1 MKAAGVTAASARGL
15 QWSFVVDFGS
25 HRCQMGSSENVVKKK
40 TYVPLNTST
49 NAYFG
54 GYGMIKYDEPIDL
67 GFGIHH
73 CQRQIYSLMN
83 HWWIDD
89 VKLRWIIDS
98 SLIDHRWI
106 MDHPGNLPRA
116 AAAEHFGG
124 HNGSTV
130 ASPGLAESLVGLA
143 GHCLDTGHL
152 AKRWT
157 RVDMGN
163 LVGSWA
169 SNPIIR
175 SYETPQK
182 SMVRNVEI
190 LYIHHGFVWGVLNMN
205 GEGIMASECGKDEDG
220 RQHFYAFLFLRC
232 FYDVP

>member
-1 MKAAGVTAASARGL
+1 MPIL
-15 QWSFVVDFGS
+15 
-25 HRCQMGSSENVVKKK
+25 
-40 TYVPLNTST
+40 
-49 NAYFG
+49 G

-205 GEGIMASECGKDEDG
+205 GRRDYGFRM
-220 RQHFYAFLFLRC
+220 R
-232 FYDVP
+232 

>member
-1 MKAAGVTAASARGL
+1 M
-15 QWSFVVDFGS
+15 
-25 HRCQMGSSENVVKKK
+25 
-40 TYVPLNTST
+40 PI
-49 NAYFG
+49 FG
-54 GYGMIKYDEPIDL
+54 GYGMIKYDEAIDL

-205 GEGIMASECGKDEDG
+205 GGRDCRASECGHASG
-220 RQHFYAFLFLRC
+220 RRWKAAFLCVSSMFLRC
-232 FYDVP
+232 SVIICVPSGKLT